1 MQNKTVI
8 LLFLTL
14 AACVKMQAQ
23 FDAQFSQYWALPNYY
38 NAGSAGYSGKLNILA
53 ASRTQ
58 WVGMPNAPQTFFVS
72 ADMPLRLFKQN
83 HGIGL
88 VVTTEPIGLFSNL
101 SFNLQYA
108 YKLKLWDGELGLGIQ
123 LGLFDQS
130 FDGSKVFIP
139 ETDDH
144 NPSEEGIPKAVIQG
158 TAFDMAF
165 GVYYTRKNLYGGIS
179 ATHLTQPTI
188 SLTDDSKNYETYL
201 GRLYYFTVGG
211 NIPIKN
217 TLYEI
222 QPSLF
227 LKTNLQMVQVEATAR
242 VMLRKMF
249 WGGLSYRWKDA
260 IIVMVGANI
269 KSFKIGY
276 SYDWSVSPIIKAN
289 SGSHEVF
296 IGYDLKIDMSKKN
309 KNKHKSIRIL

>member
-269 KSFKIGY
+269 KNFKIGY